1 MPVLLMEPASQTKRR
16 HLSET
21 LRTPE
26 RQPGLTLEDVLQR
39 LQEIRSHS
47 LAHLDIAVAELATG
61 PWSGMGVDVTLALDT
76 KEAIDTILRI
86 SGNTEIA
93 VNRSS
98 VVANELLPG
107 LTASGRDVT
116 LSYPQEFAAFESDPF
131 EYWQLPRMML
141 ESRFRSFETLV
152 DLSASRTTSIERHG
166 AQNLT
171 ALLGVNAISVD
182 GTILMLQHMQNIRKV
197 FEQAKDIIFVAGID
211 KIVRS
216 ADDAIFQTQCMAVFG
231 SEVLPLSFGAK
242 RNLSGGEERP
252 SQTSFD
258 ASAGGIHLILLDN
271 GRSQIMRSPYRELLA
286 CIDCRACA
294 KGCPGSRFFREDATW
309 SPKEY
314 LYFYLL
320 GKNRSLDR
328 CLQCKTCQGNCP
340 LRIEIPGMITGAKV
354 GLLKTRRPPLADMV
368 LSRGGAMEKWGSRV
382 APLANLMFR
391 TRALRRLG
399 DAALGIS
406 YQRRLPPMSRQS
418 FARWYVSRSTKD

>member
-1 MPVLLMEPASQTKRR
+1 
-16 HLSET
+16 
-21 LRTPE
+21 
-26 RQPGLTLEDVLQR
+26 LTLEDVQQR
-39 LQEIRSHS
+39 LRGIRSWS
-47 LAHLDIAVAELATG
+47 MAHLDTAAAELIAG
-61 PWSGMGVDVTLALDT
+61 PWSDTGVTVTLAADED
-76 KEAIDTILRI
+76 EAVAIILSI
-86 SGNTEIA
+86 AGSNAIA

-152 DLSASRTTSIERHG
+152 DLSASRTTSIELHG
-166 AQNLT
+166 TKDLT
-171 ALLGVNAISVD
+171 ALLGVNVVSMD

-231 SEVLPLSFGAK
+231 SEVLPLSFGGK

-294 KGCPGSRFFREDATW
+294 KGCPGSRFFVEEATW

-340 LRIEIPGMITGAKV
+340 LRIEIPGMITGAKAES
-354 GLLKTRRPPLADMV
+354 LKTRRAPLVNVV
-368 LSRGGAMEKWGSRV
+368 LSKGGAMQKWGSRV
-382 APLANLMFR
+382 SPLTNLMFR